1 MTAALKP
8 SKVQRMPRPRR
19 YAPRTERL
27 VLFVHPDTREA
38 ITAKAVAD
46 KVPLGVI
53 VDRLVVRSA
62 RLANGEEAK
71 GLRASSPVTFGP
83 GVVVPNPR
91 GGVEIV
97 QYPSAPKRQ
106 GRRSH
111 REGVT
116 SSGAIKCL
124 DCNTMKMNRAAWD
137 QPCPGPTKEE
147 Q

>member
-1 MTAALKP
+1 
-8 SKVQRMPRPRR
+8 MPRPTRFEI
-19 YAPRTERL
+19 PTVRL
-27 VLFVHPDTREA
+27 TVFVHPATKDAILRQA
-38 ITAKAVAD
+38 ITARVKPGQV
-46 KVPLGVI
+46 
-53 VDRLVVRSA
+53 VDGLVRGTSRVGA
-62 RLANGEEAK
+62 GGQLANGEEAK
-71 GLRASSPVTFGP
+71 GLRPSSPVTFGP

-106 GRRSH
+106 GRRGH

-137 QPCPGPTKEE
+137 KPCPGPTKEDA
-147 Q
+147 